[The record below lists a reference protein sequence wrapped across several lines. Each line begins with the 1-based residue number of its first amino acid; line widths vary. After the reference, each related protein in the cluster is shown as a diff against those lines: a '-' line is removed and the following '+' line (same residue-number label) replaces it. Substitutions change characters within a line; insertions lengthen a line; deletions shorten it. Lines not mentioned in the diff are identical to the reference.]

1 MEVKLNNKISEV
13 ACLLNK
19 INTVNSRDFKIQ
31 EWVEFKV
38 LTSQLEVNKV
48 LPKTIADSIVFMLEI
63 CHPKLLI
70 LIYINSLILEAINL
84 QEPR

>member
-1 MEVKLNNKISEV
+1 MEVNKISEV

-48 LPKTIADSIVFMLEI
+48 LLKTTADSTVFMLEI

>member
-1 MEVKLNNKISEV
+1 VEV
-13 ACLLNK
+13 CLSNR
-19 INTVNSRDFKIQ
+19 INTVNSRDFNKTQ
-31 EWVEFKV
+31 EWVELV

-63 CHPKLLI
+63 CHPKLSI
-70 LIYINSLILEAINL
+70 LIYINTSTLEAINL

>member
-1 MEVKLNNKISEV
+1 MEVNKISEV

-38 LTSQLEVNKV
+38 LTSQLEGNKV
-48 LPKTIADSIVFMLEI
+48 LLKTTADSTVFMLEI
-63 CHPKLLI
+63 CHPRLSI

>member
-1 MEVKLNNKISEV
+1 MAGNKISEV
-13 ACLLNK
+13 VCLLNK
-19 INTVNSRDFKIQ
+19 INTVNSRDFNSQ

-48 LPKTIADSIVFMLEI
+48 LLKTTADSTVFMSEI

>member
-1 MEVKLNNKISEV
+1 MVDNKISEV
-13 ACLLNK
+13 VCLLSK
-19 INTVNSRDFKIQ
+19 INTVNSRDFNSQ

>member
-1 MEVKLNNKISEV
+1 MEGNKISEV
-13 ACLLNK
+13 ACLLSK
-19 INTVNSRDFKIQ
+19 INTVNSRDSNSQ

-48 LPKTIADSIVFMLEI
+48 LLKTTADSTVFMSEI
-63 CHPKLLI
+63 CHQKLLI

>member
-1 MEVKLNNKISEV
+1 MVANKISEV

-19 INTVNSRDFKIQ
+19 INTDNSRDFNKIQ

-38 LTSQLEVNKV
+38 LTSQLEGNKV
-48 LPKTIADSIVFMLEI
+48 LLKTTADSTVFMLEI
-63 CHPKLLI
+63 CHQRLSI
-70 LIYINSLILEAINL
+70 LIFTNSLILEAINL

>member
-1 MEVKLNNKISEV
+1 MEVKRNNKISEV

-38 LTSQLEVNKV
+38 LTSQLEGNKV
-48 LPKTIADSIVFMLEI
+48 LLKTTADSTVFMLEI
-63 CHPKLLI
+63 CHQRLSI
-70 LIYINSLILEAINL
+70 LIFTNSLILEAINL